1 MLIDSLD
8 KDDDRDEIEED
19 LEEEMEKDRLKDL
32 EERDKFV
39 ERLKIKDKD
48 KQRFVMF
55 KFEKRVNSVIDLKS
69 YFDIED

>member
-19 LEEEMEKDRLKDL
+19 LEEEMEKDRLKDF

-48 KQRFVMF
+48 K
-55 KFEKRVNSVIDLKS
+55 
-69 YFDIED
+69 

>member
-8 KDDDRDEIEED
+8 KDDRDEIEED

-39 ERLKIKDKD
+39 ECLKIKDKD
-48 KQRFVMF
+48 K
-55 KFEKRVNSVIDLKS
+55 
-69 YFDIED
+69 